1 MAMAKTIRVFVA
13 DDHPVV
19 REGLKKIFA
28 KTDNIVVDGEARTG
42 QEVLNKLALKDYD
55 LVLLDITMPGTNWL
69 EVLKSLKKTKPKIPV
84 LILSMHRDEEYIFRA
99 LRAGASG
106 YLTKESIMTE
116 LVKAVEKVHRGGKY
130 ISESI
135 ADKII
140 GYFDGGSDQ
149 PLHQTLSDREYE
161 VMIRLAKGQSTRE
174 IADSL
179 FISTNTVGTY
189 RARVMEKMNMKN
201 VAEIIRY
208 ALKNGLLS

>member
-1 MAMAKTIRVFVA
+1 MGMAKTIEVFVA

-28 KTDNIVVDGEARTG
+28 KTDNIVVGGEARTG
-42 QEVLNKLALKDYD
+42 QEVLNKLALRDYD

-69 EVLKSLKKTKPKIPV
+69 DVLKSLKKTKPKIPV
-84 LILSMHRDEEYIFRA
+84 LILSMHREEEYIFRA

-135 ADKII
+135 ADKLI
-140 GYFDGGSDQ
+140 GYFDSGSDQ

-161 VMIRLAKGQSTRE
+161 VMIHMARGKSTRD
-174 IADSL
+174 IADAL
-179 FISTNTVGTY
+179 FISPNTVGTY
-189 RARVMEKMNMKN
+189 RARVLEKMNMRN

-208 ALKNGLLS
+208 AVKNGLLD

>member
-1 MAMAKTIRVFVA
+1 MTKMIRVFVA

-28 KTDNIVVDGEARTG
+28 KTDNIVVEGEARTG

-55 LVLLDITMPGTNWL
+55 LVLLDITMPGTSWL
-69 EVLKSLKKTKPKIPV
+69 DVLKRLKKTKPKVPV
-84 LILSMHRDEEYIFRA
+84 LILSMHREKEYIFRA
-99 LRAGASG
+99 LKAGASG

-135 ADKII
+135 ADKLI
-140 GYFDGGSDQ
+140 GFFDAESDQ

-161 VMIRLAKGQSTRE
+161 VLIGLAKGKSTRE
-174 IADSL
+174 IADAL

-189 RARVMEKMNMKN
+189 RGRILEKMNMKN

-208 ALKNGLLS
+208 AVKNGLLD